1 MLKIGDFSRAA
12 HVTVK
17 ALRHYGRMGLLRP
30 AWVDRFSGYRYYS
43 FDQLPRLNRILA
55 LKELGFTLEQIAG
68 LLDRELGTD
77 ELRSILDQKR
87 VEVEERL
94 LAEQARLVQVE
105 TRLEQI
111 EQEGGLSDTIVV
123 IKNVPELPVVSARQV
138 IADAR
143 QVAQWLDQT
152 RRGLL
157 ADLRKA
163 GLRPTGQ
170 WVNITHNPEFTERR
184 IDLQVAVLVDLAA
197 YTGKVAISK
206 LVTVLPAAPQ
216 MACVVHTEPA
226 RGLATANAALYA
238 WIQANG
244 YHQTAPVREV
254 CHADPVDDEAGC
266 ELIELQMPVERS
278 SFPTFQSTQDS
289 CDKEQPM
296 EPKFVTKPAFML
308 VGMKYFGKNQHQ
320 EIKAMWGKFSP
331 HIDAL
336 AEKPIK
342 ATYGWCGEMQ
352 EDGSFE
358 YIAAVETSRIENLP
372 DWAVVQMVPENTY
385 AVFPHQGS
393 LESLRDTYNY
403 IYQTWLPQSG
413 YTSLS
418 YDMEVYTDEFKD
430 FSPELVFYIYIPVK
444 KK

>member
-17 ALRHYGRMGLLRP
+17 ALRHYGRIGLLRP

-68 LLDRELGTD
+68 LLDRDLGTD
-77 ELRSILDQKR
+77 ELRSILNQKR

-94 LAEQARLVQVE
+94 LAEQTRLIQVE
-105 TRLEQI
+105 TRLQQI
-111 EQEGGLSDTIVV
+111 ERPGGLSEYIVA
-123 IKNVPELPVVSARQV
+123 IKNVPELPVVSVRHV

-143 QVAQWLDQT
+143 QANRWLDQT
-152 RRGLL
+152 YRALL
-157 ADLRKA
+157 EDLRKV

-170 WVNITHNPEFTERR
+170 WVNITHNPEYTEHH
-184 IDLQVAVLVDLAA
+184 IDLQVAVIVDLAA
-197 YTGKVAISK
+197 YTGRSSIGK
-206 LVTVLPAAPQ
+206 LVEFLPAAPQ
-216 MACVVHTEPA
+216 MACVVHTGALQRLPA
-226 RGLATANAALYA
+226 TNAALYA
-238 WIQANG
+238 WAQANG
-244 YHQTAPVREV
+244 YRQTAPVREV
-254 CHADPVDDEAGC
+254 CHADPTNGKAGC
-266 ELIELQMPVERS
+266 ELIELQMPVEKP
-278 SFPTFQSTQDS
+278 SFPGVYSTQDS
-289 CDKEQPM
+289 IDKEQPM

-320 EIKAMWGKFSP
+320 EIKAMWGKFTP
-331 HIDAL
+331 YIETL
-336 AEKPIK
+336 AEKPVQ

-358 YIAAVETSRIENLP
+358 YIAAVETSKAESLP
-372 DWAVVQMVPENTY
+372 EWAVVQMVPANTY

-393 LESLRDTYNY
+393 LESLHDTTNY
-403 IYQTWLPQSG
+403 IFQTWLPQSE
-413 YTSLS
+413 YMSLS

-430 FSPELVFYIYIPVK
+430 FSPEFVFYIYIPVK